1 MFNLKLMN
9 FETVKKNFLGIK
21 NIPLKKADVVIVPF
35 GLEKTTTFGK
45 GTAMGPQRIIEV
57 SPNLEYFDEELGKD
71 VHKFINISTLKE
83 PRIKNDHQI
92 AISQLEKIT
101 DEIYKLGKFPLIFG
115 GEHSLTLGPVRS
127 ALKKFPNLSVL
138 QFDAHADLRDE
149 YEGTIYNHASVM
161 RQCLKLNGL
170 NLVQVGVRN
179 ISTDTNE
186 FGFWQ
191 ENQNRIKTFW
201 AKDMAGWNV
210 KDIVDSL
217 SKNVYLTFDLDA
229 FDSGLMPATGTP
241 EPGGLN
247 WHQATEILR
256 AVASKRNIVGADIVE
271 LSPIPG
277 FLATDFVTAK
287 LAYKIIGYI
296 FCLS

>member
-1 MFNLKLMN
+1 MDL
-9 FETVKKNFLGIK
+9 ETVKKNFLGIK
-21 NIPLKKADVVIVPF
+21 NIPIKKTDVVIVPF

-45 GTAMGPQRIIEV
+45 GTALGPQRIIEV

-71 VHKFINISTLKE
+71 VCKFINISTLRE
-83 PRIKNDHQI
+83 PKIESDHQT
-92 AISQLEKIT
+92 AISQLEKII

-186 FGFWQ
+186 FGFWK
-191 ENQNRIKTFW
+191 ENQTRIKTFW
-201 AKDMAGWNV
+201 TKDMADWKI

-217 SKNVYLTFDLDA
+217 KENVYLTFDLDA

-247 WHQATEILR
+247 WYQATEILK
-256 AVASKRNIVGADIVE
+256 AVASKKKIVGADIAE

-277 FLATDFVTAK
+277 FLAPDFVAAK

>member
-1 MFNLKLMN
+1 MKLQLAQ
-9 FETVKKNFLGIK
+9 KNFLGIE
-21 NIPLKKADVVIVPF
+21 NILLKKAGVVIVPF

-45 GTAMGPQRIIEV
+45 GTALGPQRIIEV
-57 SPNLEYFDEELGKD
+57 SPNLEYFDEELEKD
-71 VHKFINISTLKE
+71 VYKFINISTLQE
-83 PRIKNDHQI
+83 PKIKNDQPQAI
-92 AISQLEKIT
+92 AQLEKIV
-101 DEIYKLGKFPLIFG
+101 DEIYKLGKFPLILG

-127 ALKKFPNLSVL
+127 ALKKFPQLSIL
-138 QFDAHADLRDE
+138 QFDAHADLRDN

-186 FGFWQ
+186 FGFWK
-191 ENQNRIKTFW
+191 ENQSRIKTFW
-201 AKDMAGWNV
+201 AKDMADWKV
-210 KDIVDSL
+210 KDIVESL
-217 SKNVYLTFDLDA
+217 SENVYLTFDLDA

-247 WHQATEILR
+247 WYQATEILK
-256 AVASKRNIVGADIVE
+256 AVASKKKIIGADIAE

-277 FLATDFVTAK
+277 FLAPDFVAAK
-287 LAYKIIGYI
+287 LAYKILGYI